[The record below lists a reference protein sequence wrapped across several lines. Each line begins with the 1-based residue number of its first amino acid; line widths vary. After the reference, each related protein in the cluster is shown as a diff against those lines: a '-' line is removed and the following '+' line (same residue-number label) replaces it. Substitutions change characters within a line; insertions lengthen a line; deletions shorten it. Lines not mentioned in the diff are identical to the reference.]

1 MENLSFKIRKNSA
14 EIRNSNRLLVDKN
27 SPNKKKK
34 NERYSAFI
42 KNLVRSKRV
51 KSFEKRKKKRIW

>member
-34 NERYSAFI
+34 NERYSALI

-51 KSFEKRKKKRIW
+51 KSFEKRTYY